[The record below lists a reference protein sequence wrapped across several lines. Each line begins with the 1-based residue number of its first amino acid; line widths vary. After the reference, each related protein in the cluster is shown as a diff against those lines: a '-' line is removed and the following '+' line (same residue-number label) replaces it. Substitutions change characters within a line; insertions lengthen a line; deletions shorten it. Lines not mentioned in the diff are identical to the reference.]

1 MRAKILI
8 SVLFAAAGCS
18 HTKSVTPEPEH
29 DTITEHIVVPQ
40 ADSDLQRDEHT
51 LTHGAEILKVL
62 TDLSLKAGQSR
73 VVFRPRFVPSTSCG
87 DEDSRLP
94 VPPPRENLH
103 ENNMWR
109 GEG

>member
-8 SVLFAAAGCS
+8 SVVFAAAGCS
-18 HTKSVTPEPEH
+18 HTKSVTPEPEP
-29 DTITEHIVVPQ
+29 DTSQPY
-40 ADSDLQRDEHT
+40 
-51 LTHGAEILKVL
+51 
-62 TDLSLKAGQSR
+62 

-94 VPPPRENLH
+94 VPPPRENLY

>member
-8 SVLFAAAGCS
+8 SVVFAAAGCS

-29 DTITEHIVVPQ
+29 YTITEHIVVPQ

-51 LTHGAEILKVL
+51 LTYGAETLKVRY
-62 TDLSLKAGQSR
+62 TDSQTSHSKPKSR
-73 VVFRPRFVPSTSCG
+73 QRNSQPYVVFRPRFVPSTSGG

-94 VPPPRENLH
+94 SRAGA
-103 ENNMWR
+103 R
-109 GEG
+109 